1 MRHGKKI
8 AHLGRTAS
16 HRKAMMAN
24 MASSLIEH
32 KRINTTV
39 AKAKALKKFVEP
51 LITKAKSDT
60 THNRRVVFSALR
72 NKYAV
77 SELFRD
83 IAEKVADRP
92 GGYTRIIKVG
102 SRLGDNASMALIEL
116 VDFNDTYVT
125 EKPTKKRSRRRGG
138 KKKAETAPAASEADI
153 AEDVVEEV
161 TEEQVEE
168 VQAVVDTAIEN
179 VEELTEEQVEVV
191 AEVLQVSTEDVEIIA
206 EAVKTD
212 EVVAEAVEVYVER
225 AVENK
230 DVENYTLAD
239 VVTEI
244 QFEQFL
250 ENPIESFVSFEEID
264 LSTIGDDM
272 TQDQKEKAQEVVVPV
287 ILTRI
292 ASMAAFIF
300 RRS

>member
-116 VDFNDTYVT
+116 VDFNDIYVT
-125 EKPTKKRSRRRGG
+125 DKPIKKRSRRRGG
-138 KKKAETAPAASEADI
+138 KKKAETAPTAVEAEVV
-153 AEDVVEEV
+153 EDVVEEV
-161 TEEQVEE
+161 TEEV
-168 VQAVVDTAIEN
+168 AAA
-179 VEELTEEQVEVV
+179 TE
-191 AEVLQVSTEDVEIIA
+191 AE
-206 EAVKTD
+206 
-212 EVVAEAVEVYVER
+212 
-225 AVENK
+225 
-230 DVENYTLAD
+230 
-239 VVTEI
+239 
-244 QFEQFL
+244 
-250 ENPIESFVSFEEID
+250 
-264 LSTIGDDM
+264 
-272 TQDQKEKAQEVVVPV
+272 EVVVVEETP
-287 ILTRI
+287 TPE
-292 ASMAAFIF
+292 ASVEESEGAEPAEDTTETT
-300 RRS
+300 SEAGENQEESKDDKQE

>member
-83 IAEKVADRP
+83 IAERVADRP

-138 KKKAETAPAASEADI
+138 KKKAETAPAASEADL
-153 AEDVVEEV
+153 AGDVVEEV
-161 TEEQVEE
+161 TEEVAAPETEEVAVEE
-168 VQAVVDTAIEN
+168 T
-179 VEELTEEQVEVV
+179 
-191 AEVLQVSTEDVEIIA
+191 
-206 EAVKTD
+206 
-212 EVVAEAVEVYVER
+212 
-225 AVENK
+225 
-230 DVENYTLAD
+230 
-239 VVTEI
+239 
-244 QFEQFL
+244 
-250 ENPIESFVSFEEID
+250 P
-264 LSTIGDDM
+264 
-272 TQDQKEKAQEVVVPV
+272 AQE
-287 ILTRI
+287 
-292 ASMAAFIF
+292 
-300 RRS
+300 

>member
-138 KKKAETAPAASEADI
+138 KKKVETAPAASEADI

-161 TEEQVEE
+161 TEEVAVPETEEVAVEE
-168 VQAVVDTAIEN
+168 TPAQ
-179 VEELTEEQVEVV
+179 EESEEETKAAEPATEEV
-191 AEVLQVSTEDVEIIA
+191 TEDPSETVS
-206 EAVKTD
+206 EAD
-212 EVVAEAVEVYVER
+212 ENQEDS
-225 AVENK
+225 K
-230 DVENYTLAD
+230 
-239 VVTEI
+239 
-244 QFEQFL
+244 
-250 ENPIESFVSFEEID
+250 EEK
-264 LSTIGDDM
+264 S
-272 TQDQKEKAQEVVVPV
+272 E
-287 ILTRI
+287 
-292 ASMAAFIF
+292 
-300 RRS
+300 

>member
-102 SRLGDNASMALIEL
+102 SRMGDNASMAMIEL

-125 EKPTKKRSRRRGG
+125 NKPAKKRSRRRGG
-138 KKKAETAPAASEADI
+138 KKKADAPAPAAAAAEATEEL
-153 AEDVVEEV
+153 AEEVVDTVATEEVKEEAPTTDATADKEEKAEKVEKAEEAAPVEEV
-161 TEEQVEE
+161 KSEKQED
-168 VQAVVDTAIEN
+168 A
-179 VEELTEEQVEVV
+179 
-191 AEVLQVSTEDVEIIA
+191 TEDSSVSADQA
-206 EAVKTD
+206 EQND
-212 EVVAEAVEVYVER
+212 EESKEDAAE
-225 AVENK
+225 
-230 DVENYTLAD
+230 
-239 VVTEI
+239 
-244 QFEQFL
+244 
-250 ENPIESFVSFEEID
+250 
-264 LSTIGDDM
+264 
-272 TQDQKEKAQEVVVPV
+272 
-287 ILTRI
+287 
-292 ASMAAFIF
+292 
-300 RRS
+300 

>member
-125 EKPTKKRSRRRGG
+125 DKPTKKRSRRRGG
-138 KKKAETAPAASEADI
+138 KKKAKTAPTAGEAEVI
-153 AEDVVEEV
+153 EDVVEEV
-161 TEEQVEE
+161 TEEV
-168 VQAVVDTAIEN
+168 AAA
-179 VEELTEEQVEVV
+179 TE
-191 AEVLQVSTEDVEIIA
+191 AE
-206 EAVKTD
+206 
-212 EVVAEAVEVYVER
+212 
-225 AVENK
+225 
-230 DVENYTLAD
+230 
-239 VVTEI
+239 
-244 QFEQFL
+244 
-250 ENPIESFVSFEEID
+250 
-264 LSTIGDDM
+264 
-272 TQDQKEKAQEVVVPV
+272 EVVVEETQTPE
-287 ILTRI
+287 
-292 ASMAAFIF
+292 ASVEETEGTEPATEEAAEDTTKAI
-300 RRS
+300 SKADENQEESKDDK

>member
-125 EKPTKKRSRRRGG
+125 DKPTKKRSRRRGG
-138 KKKAETAPAASEADI
+138 KKKAETAPAAVKAEVV
-153 AEDVVEEV
+153 EDVVEEETKEV
-161 TEEQVEE
+161 PAATKEDEVPVEEAPTPEASTDESEGAKSPTEEVGESP
-168 VQAVVDTAIEN
+168 
-179 VEELTEEQVEVV
+179 TETT
-191 AEVLQVSTEDVEIIA
+191 S
-206 EAVKTD
+206 
-212 EVVAEAVEVYVER
+212 
-225 AVENK
+225 
-230 DVENYTLAD
+230 
-239 VVTEI
+239 
-244 QFEQFL
+244 
-250 ENPIESFVSFEEID
+250 
-264 LSTIGDDM
+264 
-272 TQDQKEKAQEVVVPV
+272 
-287 ILTRI
+287 
-292 ASMAAFIF
+292 
-300 RRS
+300 

>member
-1 MRHGKKI
+1 
-8 AHLGRTAS
+8 
-16 HRKAMMAN
+16 MMAN

-116 VDFNDTYVT
+116 VDFNDIYVT
-125 EKPTKKRSRRRGG
+125 DKPTKKRSRRRGG
-138 KKKAETAPAASEADI
+138 KKKAETAPTAVEAEVV
-153 AEDVVEEV
+153 EDVVEEV
-161 TEEQVEE
+161 TEEV
-168 VQAVVDTAIEN
+168 AAA
-179 VEELTEEQVEVV
+179 TE
-191 AEVLQVSTEDVEIIA
+191 AE
-206 EAVKTD
+206 
-212 EVVAEAVEVYVER
+212 
-225 AVENK
+225 
-230 DVENYTLAD
+230 
-239 VVTEI
+239 
-244 QFEQFL
+244 
-250 ENPIESFVSFEEID
+250 
-264 LSTIGDDM
+264 
-272 TQDQKEKAQEVVVPV
+272 EVVVEETQTPE
-287 ILTRI
+287 
-292 ASMAAFIF
+292 ASVEETEGTEPATEEAAEDTTKAI
-300 RRS
+300 SKADENQEESKDDK

>member
-125 EKPTKKRSRRRGG
+125 DKPTKKRSRRRGG
-138 KKKAETAPAASEADI
+138 KKQAETAPAAAEA
-153 AEDVVEEV
+153 EVVKDVVEENA
-161 TEEQVEE
+161 TEEVAAATETQEAAVEE
-168 VQAVVDTAIEN
+168 TPAPVAS
-179 VEELTEEQVEVV
+179 VEETEGDAEPSTEEAADDS
-191 AEVLQVSTEDVEIIA
+191 AETTA
-206 EAVKTD
+206 EAD
-212 EVVAEAVEVYVER
+212 DNQEES
-225 AVENK
+225 K
-230 DVENYTLAD
+230 DD
-239 VVTEI
+239 
-244 QFEQFL
+244 
-250 ENPIESFVSFEEID
+250 
-264 LSTIGDDM
+264 
-272 TQDQKEKAQEVVVPV
+272 KQE
-287 ILTRI
+287 
-292 ASMAAFIF
+292 
-300 RRS
+300 

>member
-161 TEEQVEE
+161 TEEVAAPETEEVAAPETEEVAVEE
-168 VQAVVDTAIEN
+168 TP
-179 VEELTEEQVEVV
+179 TEEESEEETKAADPATEEV
-191 AEVLQVSTEDVEIIA
+191 TEDPSETVS
-206 EAVKTD
+206 EAD
-212 EVVAEAVEVYVER
+212 E
-225 AVENK
+225 N
-230 DVENYTLAD
+230 
-239 VVTEI
+239 
-244 QFEQFL
+244 
-250 ENPIESFVSFEEID
+250 
-264 LSTIGDDM
+264 
-272 TQDQKEKAQEVVVPV
+272 QEV
-287 ILTRI
+287 
-292 ASMAAFIF
+292 SKEEK
-300 RRS
+300 SE

>member
-161 TEEQVEE
+161 TEEVAAPETEEVAVEE
-168 VQAVVDTAIEN
+168 TPIQEVS
-179 VEELTEEQVEVV
+179 EEETKAADPATEEV
-191 AEVLQVSTEDVEIIA
+191 TEDPSETVS
-206 EAVKTD
+206 EAD
-212 EVVAEAVEVYVER
+212 E
-225 AVENK
+225 N
-230 DVENYTLAD
+230 
-239 VVTEI
+239 
-244 QFEQFL
+244 
-250 ENPIESFVSFEEID
+250 
-264 LSTIGDDM
+264 
-272 TQDQKEKAQEVVVPV
+272 QEV
-287 ILTRI
+287 
-292 ASMAAFIF
+292 SKEEK
-300 RRS
+300 SE

>member
-102 SRLGDNASMALIEL
+102 SRMGDNASMAMIEL

-125 EKPTKKRSRRRGG
+125 NKPAKKRSRRRGG
-138 KKKAETAPAASEADI
+138 KKKADAPAPAAAAAEATEEIKEEAPTTHATADKEEE
-153 AEDVVEEV
+153 AAPVEEV
-161 TEEQVEE
+161 KSEKQEDAAEDSSASADQAEQNDEESKED
-168 VQAVVDTAIEN
+168 A
-179 VEELTEEQVEVV
+179 
-191 AEVLQVSTEDVEIIA
+191 AE
-206 EAVKTD
+206 
-212 EVVAEAVEVYVER
+212 
-225 AVENK
+225 
-230 DVENYTLAD
+230 
-239 VVTEI
+239 
-244 QFEQFL
+244 
-250 ENPIESFVSFEEID
+250 
-264 LSTIGDDM
+264 
-272 TQDQKEKAQEVVVPV
+272 
-287 ILTRI
+287 
-292 ASMAAFIF
+292 
-300 RRS
+300 